1 MVLRPALTSP
11 VAAFSPTKSRPVH
24 SALQRGQRRL
34 FGCERK
40 KCCVQML
47 CRRQGQSRLE
57 QRWPCEPS
65 VSPSVLTAPF
75 ALAPPATLSSIG
87 SRDRRGR
94 RDKCRKCSN
103 SPPSRF
109 PDTPHSPLPSPAP
122 PPHLPPPQQAHYTY
136 PSTTPATPSARA
148 D

>member
-1 MVLRPALTSP
+1 MLHLSRFIARPNTSTLFTVPCNKTCPNAYHSSSSSSSSPLSASPFVSVALLLGPAVVLRPAPPSP

-75 ALAPPATLSSIG
+75 ALAPQP
-87 SRDRRGR
+87 
-94 RDKCRKCSN
+94 
-103 SPPSRF
+103 RF
-109 PDTPHSPLPSPAP
+109 
-122 PPHLPPPQQAHYTY
+122 
-136 PSTTPATPSARA
+136 RA
-148 D
+148 